1 MPHLKPV
8 GHQSWKGPHGV
19 VLSSNHDYG
28 NTQRNG
34 RTEISQKGARKTLA
48 LGCSWNVLGLGVWE
62 VGGHTEATRLTCDA
76 RLARHGS
83 KSKHP
88 VCLCG
93 PTSVCA
99 TLGFSDILKCN
110 PESTNWMVRLVL
122 IVATAAFTSFGT
134 TSPPGQ
140 SIRSL
145 TRGCCGCSS
154 PGTRAVHH
162 AAGHVLA
169 VPRIAPAY
177 YLVVAA
183 TTYLSPKRGL
193 EATYQAQKG
202 ALSRV
207 LHGSELHHRAER
219 AKKRFP

>member
-1 MPHLKPV
+1 M
-8 GHQSWKGPHGV
+8 GS
-19 VLSSNHDYG
+19 
-28 NTQRNG
+28 G
-34 RTEISQKGARKTLA
+34 RSHRSHETDLRRTAGKT
-48 LGCSWNVLGLGVWE
+48 WIQI
-62 VGGHTEATRLTCDA
+62 
-76 RLARHGS
+76 
-83 KSKHP
+83 
-88 VCLCG
+88 CG

-162 AAGHVLA
+162 EAGHVLA

-193 EATYQAQKG
+193 EATCQAQKG

>member
-28 NTQRNG
+28 NTQHNG

-48 LGCSWNVLGLGVWE
+48 LGCSWNVLGLGAWE

-93 PTSVCA
+93 PTSA
-99 TLGFSDILKCN
+99 LGFSDILKCN

-140 SIRSL
+140 INVKPDSRLLRLQLSGHPGG
-145 TRGCCGCSS
+145 TSCSR
-154 PGTRAVHH
+154 PCTCRAED
-162 AAGHVLA
+162 
-169 VPRIAPAY
+169 RTCY

-219 AKKRFP
+219 AKK

>member
-8 GHQSWKGPHGV
+8 GHQSWKGPRGV

-34 RTEISQKGARKTLA
+34 RTEISQKGERKTWLLAA
-48 LGCSWNVLGLGVWE
+48 LGMSWARGFWE
-62 VGGHTEATRLTCDA
+62 VGGHSEATRLTCDA

-99 TLGFSDILKCN
+99 TLGFSDILECN

-169 VPRIAPAY
+169 VPRIAPGLLFSCSCNNLSLAEAG
-177 YLVVAA
+177 VGSNVSGPEGRPIKGVAW
-183 TTYLSPKRGL
+183 K
-193 EATYQAQKG
+193 
-202 ALSRV
+202 
-207 LHGSELHHRAER
+207 
-219 AKKRFP
+219 